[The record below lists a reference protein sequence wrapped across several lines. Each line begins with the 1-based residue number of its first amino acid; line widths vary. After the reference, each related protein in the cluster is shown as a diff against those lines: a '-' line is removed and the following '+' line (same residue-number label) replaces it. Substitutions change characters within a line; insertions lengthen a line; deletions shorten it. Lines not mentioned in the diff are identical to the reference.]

1 MAQDPQEHTV
11 SYSQKTRLICELMNN
26 AAFQW
31 AVVLG
36 NLNFKKAGLLV
47 MSGRPAIPFR
57 RAELSIYAL

>member
-1 MAQDPQEHTV
+1 
-11 SYSQKTRLICELMNN
+11 MNN